1 MIGYSTV
8 ARRWER
14 ELFGRLKAAGHR
26 VSVRLSDVA
35 PPPAREL
42 DLVLGLEA
50 RRFGPSLA
58 ATAKPLEA
66 TEVSDVALVID
77 LTGQSGVEMAPVLTL
92 EFGGEPHLSD
102 GISRL
107 LASGQPAEVTV
118 RLDGVAV
125 GRARPMIGDRVW
137 LGRGSND
144 LLSGAIS
151 LVEQSIARFGA
162 GRLLPID
169 EPPKSTRGPVPG
181 LLRSYLPSLA
191 SGLVRRGIRKLK
203 LGRRPFYWQVGFRLN
218 DGPGVAE
225 TGRLDGARF
234 QTLPDDGDRF
244 YADPFAFAHR
254 GRHFVFVEEF
264 PYATGK
270 GVISM
275 AELRA
280 DGQFETPRV
289 VLEEPH
295 HLSYPQ
301 VFEHDGEIYMM
312 PESSAAKELVLYR
325 AAPFPQRWVR
335 DTVLVAGREF
345 NDATLLE
352 QGGRFWLFG
361 TQRCG
366 GGSSSD
372 TMAVYSAP
380 SLHGPW
386 TPHAMNPILIDQS
399 AARPGGRFIEQDGK
413 LLLPV
418 QDGSKKY
425 GGGLGLVQLTRL
437 DDDDVVFS
445 PPVAVSPGA
454 AWEHTGIHTLNRA
467 GRLEV
472 VDSSA

>member
-1 MIGYSTV
+1 M
-8 ARRWER
+8 
-14 ELFGRLKAAGHR
+14 
-26 VSVRLSDVA
+26 SVRLSDAA
-35 PPPAREL
+35 PPAAREL
-42 DLVLGLEA
+42 DLVLGIEA
-50 RRFGPSLA
+50 RRFGPSFA
-58 ATAKPLEA
+58 AAADPLVA
-66 TEVSDVALVID
+66 TEVSDIALVID
-77 LTGQSGVEMAPVLTL
+77 LTGAAGAEAAPVLTL
-92 EFGGEPHLSD
+92 EFAGEPNLSD
-102 GISRL
+102 GIVRL
-107 LASGQPAEVTV
+107 LASGQPAELTV

-125 GRARPMIGDRVW
+125 GCARPMIGDRVW

-151 LVEQSIARFGA
+151 LLEQSVARFAA

-169 EPPKSTRGPVPG
+169 EAPKPARRPVPG
-181 LLRSYLPSLA
+181 LLRSYLPSLT
-191 SGLVRRGIRKLK
+191 SGLVRRAIRKLR
-203 LGRRPFYWQVGFRLN
+203 LGRRPFYWQVGYRLL
-218 DGPGVAE
+218 DGPGIAE
-225 TGRLDGARF
+225 TGRLDGVRF

-244 YADPFAFAHR
+244 YADPFAFAHL
-254 GRHFVFVEEF
+254 GHHFVFVEEF
-264 PYATGK
+264 PYATGR
-270 GVISM
+270 GVISV
-275 AELRA
+275 AELGA

-301 VFEHDGEIYMM
+301 VFEHDGEIYMI

-335 DTVLVAGREF
+335 DTVLVAGKEF

-399 AARPGGRFIEQDGK
+399 AARPGGRFIEQGGK

-445 PPVAVSPGA
+445 QPEAVVPGA
-454 AWEHTGIHTLNRA
+454 AWEHDGIHTLNRA

-472 VDSSA
+472 IDSSA

>member
-1 MIGYSTV
+1 
-8 ARRWER
+8 
-14 ELFGRLKAAGHR
+14 
-26 VSVRLSDVA
+26 
-35 PPPAREL
+35 
-42 DLVLGLEA
+42 VLGLEA

-58 ATAKPLEA
+58 AATGPLA
-66 TEVSDVALVID
+66 ASDLTDVALVID
-77 LTGQSGVEMAPVLTL
+77 LTGTAGAQTAPVLTL
-92 EFGGEPHLSD
+92 EFAGELNLSSGVD
-102 GISRL
+102 RMV
-107 LASGQPAEVTV
+107 ASGQAAEITAH
-118 RLDGVAV
+118 LDGVTV

-151 LVEQSIARFGA
+151 LIEQSIARFGA
-162 GRLLPID
+162 GRLVPID
-169 EPPKSTRGPVPG
+169 DPASPARGPVPG
-181 LLRSYLPSLA
+181 LLRSYLPALA
-191 SGLVRRGIRKLK
+191 SGLVRRAIRKAR
-203 LGRRPFYWQVGFRLN
+203 LGSRPFYWQVGYRLV
-218 DGPGVAE
+218 DGPGVAD
-225 TGRLDGARF
+225 TGRLDGAPF
-234 QTLPDDGDRF
+234 QTLPDDGKRF
-244 YADPFAFAHR
+244 YADPFAFAYR

-264 PYATGK
+264 PFATGK
-270 GVISM
+270 GVISV
-275 AELRA
+275 AELGA
-280 DGQFETPRV
+280 DGQLETPRV
-289 VLEEPH
+289 VLEEPQ

-301 VFEHDGEIYMM
+301 VFEHDGEIYMI
-312 PESSAAKELVLYR
+312 PESSAARELVLYR
-325 AAPFPQRWVR
+325 AAQFPERWVR
-335 DTVLVAGREF
+335 DTVLVAGKQF

-418 QDGSKKY
+418 QDGSEKY

-445 PPVAVSPGA
+445 PPQVVGPGA
-454 AWEHTGIHTLNRA
+454 AWERDGIHTLNRA